1 MVFNGTKFQVIR
13 YGHDKDIKD
22 DTNYFTEDTNEI
34 IEKFESL
41 IDLGVILSDDAT
53 FDKHVENVVKKVR
66 QKTGWVLRTF
76 YSRRQDIMKTL
87 FKSLVLPHVDY
98 CSQLWM
104 PSKTSQIEIIE
115 KLQKD
120 FFSRIPAIR
129 EFNYW
134 DQLKCMKMLSLQRRH
149 ERYRIIY
156 TWKVLEGLVPDCG
169 VKKKQEGGRSGRK
182 CEIPPINRKAR
193 KSIQTLREQTFQVN
207 GPQLYNIL
215 PANVRNMTRCSID
228 EFKMKLDKFLEG
240 IPDEPSVRGLT
251 PGACTAEARA
261 SNSLLDQVRRVQM
274 ANTHM
279 ATFQIGG

>member
-1 MVFNGTKFQVIR
+1 
-13 YGHDKDIKD
+13 
-22 DTNYFTEDTNEI
+22 
-34 IEKFESL
+34 
-41 IDLGVILSDDAT
+41 
-53 FDKHVENVVKKVR
+53 
-66 QKTGWVLRTF
+66 
-76 YSRRQDIMKTL
+76 MK
-87 FKSLVLPHVDY
+87 
-98 CSQLWM
+98 
-104 PSKTSQIEIIE
+104 
-115 KLQKD
+115 
-120 FFSRIPAIR
+120 
-129 EFNYW
+129 YW
-134 DQLKCMKMLSLQRRH
+134 EQLKNMKMLSLQRRH

-193 KSIQTLREQTFQVN
+193 KSVQTLREQTFQVN

-228 EFKMKLDKFLEG
+228 DFKMKLDKFLEG

-279 ATFQIGG
+279 ATFQMGG